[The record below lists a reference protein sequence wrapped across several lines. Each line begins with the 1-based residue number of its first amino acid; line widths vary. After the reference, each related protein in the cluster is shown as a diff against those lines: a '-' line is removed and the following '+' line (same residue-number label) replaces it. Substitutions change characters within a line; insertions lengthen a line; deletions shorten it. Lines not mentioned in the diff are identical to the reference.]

1 MPVNFNSVHFQSFV
15 DFAQQRF
22 DAGDKTA
29 VISATVTKPLDG
41 RKILSVDQSKTD
53 SVHKWTRGFDEW
65 TVNDRTR
72 ALFRQSVAK
81 LFGGESKIP
90 ESVKKAMLLADYD
103 QGKPLTAR
111 RILAVKAAIDP
122 FIANFDEKLAAARS
136 GATHAYNKV
145 NEDDEDRGPGE
156 AIITKAHMD
165 GLVETAMKAVGE
177 DRDALDVLAGRGV
190 MDGLLLRA
198 DAQLRS
204 PADVAK
210 KAKAILANVAELKR
224 AANGNPSVLAAGKIF
239 LAQLGGKSAPAG
251 VIAAMVRDALAADV
265 SALKRLSASS
275 SGRSIHKALNQFV
288 TTQVRIAE
296 VSGAHEA
303 MEGPDEKA
311 AARDFVGLLLL
322 AKCGASG
329 IRRIQAA
336 MHSENARKLCA
347 IYTLIVAKNIDKE
360 GLSNAVVEQTAIMG
374 VRWRSNLGQ
383 LKIAA
388 DSLMGVPDDQ
398 IQAIDEF
405 EDDFDYEEFGAGRI
419 VGDILEAGK
428 AEARRI
434 HDEFIRTEVDGDS
447 EGANALRQVYHHRIG
462 PEAYQP
468 REMINGTSRQNVY
481 AMINWNIAT
490 KCRKIAGGDWAHT
503 TFAKD
508 LPRMAGSLKLGG
520 VVLSGDFETARDQ
533 IASFVTKGAKATY
546 GALSDAEKGKAHLVM
561 GLLSQDTGKAAFDGQ
576 LQSLDPKNARSP
588 VVTTSDQEADT
599 RDITLTIGDDGRLQ
613 MQFDGLQH
621 LQVIMTDPGTGKS
634 VTTMVGEGSQI
645 EAHLSLTIE
654 ANEFDRLASLDY
666 TKFDDTRANEIM
678 ADKNAE
684 NKLPEVEK
692 SFAQEFRFADM
703 STSMRVGLKAK
714 IN

>member
-1 MPVNFNSVHFQSFV
+1 MPVNFNSVYFQSFV

-41 RKILSVDQSKTD
+41 RKILTVDQSKTD
-53 SVHKWTRGFDEW
+53 FVHKWTRGFDEW

-72 ALFRQSVAK
+72 NLFKQAVAN

-90 ESVKKAMLLADYD
+90 ESVKKAMLLADYG

-111 RILAVKAAIDP
+111 RILAVKEAITP
-122 FIANFDEKLAAARS
+122 FIEHFDEKLAAAKS
-136 GATHAYNKV
+136 GATNAYNKV
-145 NEDDEDRGPGE
+145 NENDEDRGPGE
-156 AIITKAHMD
+156 AIITKAHVD

-177 DRDALDVLAGRGV
+177 DRDALDILAGRGV
-190 MDGLLLRA
+190 MDGLLIRA

-239 LAQLGGKSAPAG
+239 LTQLHGKSAPAG
-251 VIAAMVRDALAADV
+251 LIAAMVRDALAADV
-265 SALKRLSASS
+265 SALKKLSASS

-296 VSGAHEA
+296 ASGAHEA

-347 IYTLIVAKNIDKE
+347 IYSLIVAKDIDKE

-405 EDDFDYEEFGAGRI
+405 EDDFDYEEFGSGRI

-468 REMINGTSRQNVY
+468 REMINGTSRQNAT
-481 AMINWNIAT
+481 AMINWNICQE
-490 KCRKIAGGDWAHT
+490 CRKIANGDWKNS

-508 LPRMAGSLKLGG
+508 LPRMVGSLKLGN

-533 IASFVTKGAKATY
+533 IASFVTKGAKTTY
-546 GALSDAEKGKAHLVM
+546 DALSEAEKGKAHVVM
-561 GLLSQDTGKAAFDGQ
+561 ALLSQNTGNAAYLGQ
-576 LQSLDPKNARSP
+576 LQSLDPKNAESP
-588 VVTTSDQEADT
+588 VMTLSDQDADT
-599 RDITLTIGDDGRLQ
+599 RDITLTIDDSGRLQ
-613 MQFDGLQH
+613 MQFDGVQH
-621 LQVIMTDPGTGKS
+621 LQVLQTNPGSGKP

-666 TKFDDTRANEIM
+666 TRFDDTRANEIM
-678 ADKNAE
+678 ADKTAE
-684 NKLPEVEK
+684 NKLPNVQE
-692 SFAQEFRFADM
+692 SFAKEFQFANM
-703 STSMRVGLKAK
+703 GTSVRVGLKAT